1 MSIFTK
7 PLSQLATEDLQ
18 EMLQDGAVENVRLE
32 FKSEVP
38 DKDET
43 LKKLSS
49 FANTFGGFMVVG
61 AKANSKDGRLEA
73 LPGVVPEAGYKQK
86 VVAWCF
92 QAVSPPLTVEV
103 SDAIS
108 APGSNGKVCYVIHT
122 AESDATPHFL
132 NGRKGIWI
140 RTDEFSTPF
149 RPVLADEHELRYL
162 FDRRKLTRDRRAAL
176 LERAKKR
183 FDTSIAKTHTDRGGN
198 RTPFGPKLELCV
210 VPRFP
215 THPLCEQQNLQ
226 PLIVKQENVM
236 HCRGQI
242 FPNIT
247 HGGVIAQHES
257 AIVLNAA
264 PGISSIFEANVW
276 GMLFYGTSI
285 ASTEHQASGIHL
297 HRVVGSL
304 LLFVMHAGRMLPA
317 LGYSGPIYIQATVSP
332 ILGIRWLYAPN
343 GVPFTHSG
351 SELDDEVTF
360 SISSG
365 TEELRDKADRVV
377 MILLRSVLFSVNW
390 AGQADNPQNLEALIR
405 KGYEFNS
412 WAAPTSL
419 QV

>member
-122 AESDATPHFL
+122 AERDATPHFL

-140 RTDEFSTPF
+140 RTD
-149 RPVLADEHELRYL
+149 
-162 FDRRKLTRDRRAAL
+162 KL
-176 LERAKKR
+176 
-183 FDTSIAKTHTDRGGN
+183 
-198 RTPFGPKLELCV
+198 
-210 VPRFP
+210 
-215 THPLCEQQNLQ
+215 
-226 PLIVKQENVM
+226 
-236 HCRGQI
+236 
-242 FPNIT
+242 
-247 HGGVIAQHES
+247 
-257 AIVLNAA
+257 
-264 PGISSIFEANVW
+264 
-276 GMLFYGTSI
+276 
-285 ASTEHQASGIHL
+285 
-297 HRVVGSL
+297 
-304 LLFVMHAGRMLPA
+304 
-317 LGYSGPIYIQATVSP
+317 
-332 ILGIRWLYAPN
+332 
-343 GVPFTHSG
+343 
-351 SELDDEVTF
+351 
-360 SISSG
+360 
-365 TEELRDKADRVV
+365 
-377 MILLRSVLFSVNW
+377 
-390 AGQADNPQNLEALIR
+390 
-405 KGYEFNS
+405 
-412 WAAPTSL
+412 
-419 QV
+419 